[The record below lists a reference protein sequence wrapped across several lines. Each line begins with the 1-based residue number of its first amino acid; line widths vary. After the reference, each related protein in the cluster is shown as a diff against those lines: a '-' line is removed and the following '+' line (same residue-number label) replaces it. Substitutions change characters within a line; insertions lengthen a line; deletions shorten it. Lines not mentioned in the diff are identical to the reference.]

1 MDGSIIVYRLFDI
14 ADEIDLDQVQ
24 ALWAA
29 RNKIASRLRLERVS
43 PKAIAFKDP
52 PVSVELGSHELTLGE
67 STLLA
72 EVRARIYHIGVIS
85 IIMRF
90 DLPET
95 TTEEEFLDL
104 VIATETMPEEKI
116 HEFVNSVSDTISR
129 ALTNQREIEFE
140 EDFVVYYLKKLE
152 HDWDIAA
159 LLLKDK
165 APLSKETRE
174 ETLANRL
181 SYANDVAWFTWDSA
195 LVYDP
200 SGSMDIPDLLEF
212 ANAQFLELRYYDELL
227 EKEVGIM
234 YDELE
239 IASSAEGKQRL
250 NDYRRI
256 RSHIMELMADIA
268 ELTGRIN
275 NSLRVTEDVF
285 YARVYALYIKLL
297 KADLWRQNITSNLS
311 IMRRTYTMLNEEVVT
326 RRSEL
331 IEAVTAGL
339 LALLV
344 LCNIY
349 LILSR

>member
-1 MDGSIIVYRLFDI
+1 MEGSIIVYRLFDI

-24 ALWAA
+24 ALWAS

-43 PKAIAFKDP
+43 PKAIAFQDP
-52 PVSVELGSHELTLGE
+52 PVSVELGSHEIPLGGE
-67 STLLA
+67 DRLA
-72 EVRARIYHIGVIS
+72 EVRARIYDIGVIS

-90 DLPET
+90 DLPDT
-95 TTEEEFLDL
+95 TTEAEFLDL
-104 VIATETMPEEKI
+104 VIATETMQEEKI
-116 HEFVNSVSDTISR
+116 HEFVNSVLDTISR
-129 ALTNQREIEFE
+129 ALTNQREIDFE
-140 EDFVVYYLKKLE
+140 EDFVVYYFKKFE
-152 HDWDIAA
+152 QEWDTAA
-159 LLLKDK
+159 MLLKDK

-174 ETLANRL
+174 ETLSNRL
-181 SYANDVAWFTWDSA
+181 SYADDVAWFTWDSA

-227 EKEVGIM
+227 EKEIRTM

-239 IASSAEGKQRL
+239 IATSAEGKQRL
-250 NDYRRI
+250 YDYRRI
-256 RSHIMELMADIA
+256 RSHIMELMADVA

-285 YARVYALYIKLL
+285 YARVYSLYIKLL
-297 KADLWRQNITSNLS
+297 KTEIWRQNINSNLNV
-311 IMRRTYTMLNEEVVT
+311 MRRTYTMLNEEVVT

-344 LCNIY
+344 LFNIY
-349 LILSR
+349 IIFSR